1 MNHCRPKQLGLLP
14 QKALIVE
21 MHRAG
26 GCRAAACHQQV
37 RHIWMPPLHL
47 CIFPS
52 KPKYSYSDASSF
64 RPYHAILVQGVV
76 FVEAR
81 PGRLQFDGLGSRVHA
96 LGRKKSKPH
105 GPRRPEPSLP
115 GQARSRPSL
124 TDPHIELLR
133 RYIYIYG
140 RTPIWGPLHF
150 SLCHLTRL

>member
-1 MNHCRPKQLGLLP
+1 
-14 QKALIVE
+14 
-21 MHRAG
+21 
-26 GCRAAACHQQV
+26 
-37 RHIWMPPLHL
+37 MPPAGSAHLDATFASLH
-47 CIFPS
+47 FPS

-133 RYIYIYG
+133 RYIYIYMG
-140 RTPIWGPLHF
+140 APLF
-150 SLCHLTRL
+150 GVPYIFRYAI